1 MRERVAGVAVVM
13 TIAVMMEVR
22 EHPGRDPFKILRF
35 LVLIFFA
42 A

>member
-1 MRERVAGVAVVM
+1 MVLVV
-13 TIAVMMEVR
+13 VEVEVC